1 MQVVPAFEFEGYV
14 LDRAGQ
20 RLRYRLNGFR
30 VHVLLAVSAYWLVP

>member
-20 RLRYRLNGFR
+20 RFRYRLNGFR
-30 VHVLLAVSAYWLVP
+30 IHVLLAVSAYWLVP